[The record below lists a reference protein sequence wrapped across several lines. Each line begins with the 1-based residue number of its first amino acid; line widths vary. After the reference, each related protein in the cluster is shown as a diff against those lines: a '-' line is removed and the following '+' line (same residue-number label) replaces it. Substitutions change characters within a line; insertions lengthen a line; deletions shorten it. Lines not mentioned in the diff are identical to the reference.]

1 MMIHKVNPSVNYNY
15 RIKRLDTQL
24 NELTNQNSM
33 KVTKVVKPMNKK
45 MLK

>member
-1 MMIHKVNPSVNYNY
+1 MMIHLVNPSVNYNY